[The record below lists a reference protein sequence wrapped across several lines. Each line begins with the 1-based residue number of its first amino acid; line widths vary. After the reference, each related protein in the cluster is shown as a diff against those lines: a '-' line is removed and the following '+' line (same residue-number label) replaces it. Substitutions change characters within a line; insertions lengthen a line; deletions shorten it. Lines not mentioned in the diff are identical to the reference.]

1 MLEESGSV
9 YSVEGIGEVR
19 FQKNGGRVMRI
30 SFTPLSCCL
39 KAYLSAERLRDTDL
53 QREKEL
59 LSLVLIFFA
68 QTLAGESAERFPHSD
83 GAH

>member
-1 MLEESGSV
+1 MFEESCSV
-9 YSVEGIGEVR
+9 YSVESIGEVG

-39 KAYLSAERLRDTDL
+39 KAYLSAERLRDADL

-59 LSLVLIFFA
+59 LSLVLVFFV
-68 QTLAGESAERFPHSD
+68 QTLVNESAERFPDD
-83 GAH
+83 GAD